1 MEEEEKQ
8 QLEKIEKEADKEF
21 EKTLKEI
28 KDSPTTDKLE
38 EIFNTIKNFT
48 KMVVKGHKKGFLL
61 YGNAGIGKTYNIIK
75 AIKEENQKLNI
86 FSGHITSLELYHYLY
101 EHRKENVILDD
112 INILENEQNLN
123 LLKAVLG
130 ETSIVQYN
138 TTSTKLKVPNKF
150 KFEGSLIILLN
161 SIPENSSSLKA
172 VESRTLFYEMK
183 LDYNEKI
190 EILEE
195 LTKNPYKKLKDDER
209 NEILKWIKDNTNE
222 ATENFSLRTL
232 NTCYE
237 FYLYDKKIWKDLA
250 LKVLIKNIDI
260 QLIIKGMSEY
270 AWCSETNKHRATY
283 YRLKK
288 DLPLPKCKCGKERE
302 FNKEICSSC
311 QDEIWKKEREESN
324 KRYEADRKERERKQK
339 AEFLIWKKQNEIE
352 LRETFEENKDEMEVD
367 YEEYCKLSFQQNQY
381 A

>member
-130 ETSIVQYN
+130 
-138 TTSTKLKVPNKF
+138 
-150 KFEGSLIILLN
+150 
-161 SIPENSSSLKA
+161 
-172 VESRTLFYEMK
+172 
-183 LDYNEKI
+183 
-190 EILEE
+190 
-195 LTKNPYKKLKDDER
+195 
-209 NEILKWIKDNTNE
+209 
-222 ATENFSLRTL
+222 
-232 NTCYE
+232 
-237 FYLYDKKIWKDLA
+237 
-250 LKVLIKNIDI
+250 
-260 QLIIKGMSEY
+260 
-270 AWCSETNKHRATY
+270 
-283 YRLKK
+283 
-288 DLPLPKCKCGKERE
+288 
-302 FNKEICSSC
+302 
-311 QDEIWKKEREESN
+311 
-324 KRYEADRKERERKQK
+324 
-339 AEFLIWKKQNEIE
+339 
-352 LRETFEENKDEMEVD
+352 
-367 YEEYCKLSFQQNQY
+367 
-381 A
+381 